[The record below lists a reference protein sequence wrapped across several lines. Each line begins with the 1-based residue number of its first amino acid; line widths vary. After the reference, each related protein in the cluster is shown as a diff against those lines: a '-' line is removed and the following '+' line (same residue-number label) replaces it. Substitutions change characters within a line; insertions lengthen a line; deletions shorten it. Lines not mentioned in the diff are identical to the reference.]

1 MAVNLTK
8 PFRGREYTPVHLM
21 DEEESIQRSSL
32 TTTAAP
38 NKLPSYT
45 PEHIAYEPDAPE
57 QSADIDVSVVHAEN
71 APAVVEK
78 PDLNVYMNE
87 LLEGIENADADTR
100 EKFMNEFLKAAKMKK
115 KSIKK
120 HGRVLTNRFKS
131 CMDWEYLLEDGK
143 AAKKYMGTVLSGE
156 KLLDDKNYRDKL
168 HSSFPE
174 AIGGEMEGAGLA
186 SVAMANNLYEWIIVK
201 GICDW
206 GYDKQSENKDRYQK
220 IAMESAISLCESV
233 LCDDSVLEEILKA
246 ENRKKNA
253 DNLMLRINAYKLFFY
268 RNSQKITIKELSKL
282 SGISIGHISKCEK
295 INAEENEFSIRIFRE
310 TTVAT
315 IRSLEKALNLRKGEL
330 TADDDDLLA
339 EKYKNYY
346 LKRKGIHATPMKL
359 KNAKIVV
366 FDYDGTLVSPNFS
379 KTTWERIW
387 TELGYS
393 VNDCDYYHRQFSNKQ
408 ITHEQWCKITEDKF
422 REAGLTKD
430 IMKKIASEMVLID
443 GCKETLMEL
452 KSRDVLLYIVSGS
465 IREIIKEVLGDMVN
479 LFEDISANKFYFQKG
494 KLSRIV
500 GTEYDFEGKAEYIK
514 QIVNE
519 NKINASEV
527 LFVGNSFNDTFVH
540 LSGAR
545 TLCINPQNTNYTNSI
560 YWHDYIREVN
570 NLREIIPHVFIE
582 DK

>member
-1 MAVNLTK
+1 
-8 PFRGREYTPVHLM
+8 
-21 DEEESIQRSSL
+21 
-32 TTTAAP
+32 
-38 NKLPSYT
+38 
-45 PEHIAYEPDAPE
+45 
-57 QSADIDVSVVHAEN
+57 
-71 APAVVEK
+71 
-78 PDLNVYMNE
+78 
-87 LLEGIENADADTR
+87 
-100 EKFMNEFLKAAKMKK
+100 
-115 KSIKK
+115 
-120 HGRVLTNRFKS
+120 
-131 CMDWEYLLEDGK
+131 
-143 AAKKYMGTVLSGE
+143 
-156 KLLDDKNYRDKL
+156 
-168 HSSFPE
+168 
-174 AIGGEMEGAGLA
+174 
-186 SVAMANNLYEWIIVK
+186 
-201 GICDW
+201 
-206 GYDKQSENKDRYQK
+206 
-220 IAMESAISLCESV
+220 
-233 LCDDSVLEEILKA
+233 
-246 ENRKKNA
+246 
-253 DNLMLRINAYKLFFY
+253 
-268 RNSQKITIKELSKL
+268 
-282 SGISIGHISKCEK
+282 
-295 INAEENEFSIRIFRE
+295 
-310 TTVAT
+310 
-315 IRSLEKALNLRKGEL
+315 
-330 TADDDDLLA
+330 
-339 EKYKNYY
+339 
-346 LKRKGIHATPMKL
+346 MKL

-366 FDYDGTLVSPNFS
+366 FDFDGTLVSPNFS

-422 REAGLTKD
+422 REAVLTKD

-479 LFEDISANKFYFQKG
+479 FFEDISANKFYFQKG

-560 YWHDYIREVN
+560 YWHNYIREVN